1 MLSVDEEEEEEMR
14 PNVQCMPLQWFAYL
28 ILQYGT
34 SDRYPRREDAVALGV
49 PYTEKHLRLAFG
61 KHRRGKSLQITNV
74 TLDRI
79 QVALVFGSSTEDDMQ
94 WACVVWWY
102 S

>member
-1 MLSVDEEEEEEMR
+1 MLSVDDEEEEMR

-49 PYTEKHLRLAFG
+49 LYGETLEIGIWKASPRQIATNYECHFG
-61 KHRRGKSLQITNV
+61 Q
-74 TLDRI
+74 D
-79 QVALVFGSSTEDDMQ
+79 SSGAGI
-94 WACVVWWY
+94 WFFY
-102 S
+102 GG